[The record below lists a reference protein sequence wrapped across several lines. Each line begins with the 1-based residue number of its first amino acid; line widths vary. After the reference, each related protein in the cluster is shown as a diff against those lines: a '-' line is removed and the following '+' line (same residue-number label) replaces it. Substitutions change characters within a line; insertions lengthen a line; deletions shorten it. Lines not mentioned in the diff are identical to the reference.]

1 MPEFILELKTTKSE
15 EVALP
20 KVVLPPTSKFPLK
33 TKSER
38 VVEPVIDIVPA
49 LVIFPEVSTTK
60 FVPPTVKLAPV
71 TSSPFFAATF
81 PLKVACELVPVT
93 VRPVVKIAK
102 ELKRD
107 CALTVK
113 VSPALL
119 PKVALPETV
128 KSLATPKSSETP
140 ALRNSVFPETLKPLE
155 PTLSGALEAVE
166 RPAENLP

>member
-1 MPEFILELKTTKSE
+1 MPEFILELKVSKSE
-15 EVALP
+15 LVALP
-20 KVVLPPTSKFPLK
+20 KVVFPLTSKFPLK

-38 VVEPVIDIVPA
+38 VVEPVIAKVPT

-81 PLKVACELVPVT
+81 PLKVACEEDAVI
-93 VRPVVKIAK
+93 VKSPAKVNK

-113 VSPALL
+113 ISPALL